1 MTTQLRLLGSTE
13 LLAPDG
19 ERIDA
24 VLAQPKRLALL
35 AFLAIDTPVRLHR
48 RDALLLLLWPDA
60 DEAHARGALSQ
71 ALAFLRRSL
80 GRGVIMT
87 RGTEEV
93 GVDPALLETD
103 VGLFR
108 AMADDG
114 EHARALKLY
123 AGDLL
128 AGFHVGGCNE
138 FEDWVALERERLRD
152 RAVRCAKALVS
163 VAEVGN
169 DKSMAVVAAK
179 HALLLAPLDESAAMR
194 VLATLDT
201 AGRPALALHE
211 YDAFRRRLHDQLGV
225 APSAE
230 LQRLVASIR
239 ARSALVAGLSS

>member
-19 ERIDA
+19 SRIDA

-35 AFLAIDTPVRLHR
+35 TFLAVDPPVRLHR
-48 RDALLLLLWPDA
+48 RDALLLLFWPDA

-71 ALAFLRRSL
+71 SLSFLRREL
-80 GRGVIMT
+80 GGRLIVT

-93 GVDPALLETD
+93 GVDPSLLETD
-103 VGLFR
+103 VRSFEAAVDTGDP
-108 AMADDG
+108 AG
-114 EHARALKLY
+114 ALKHY

-128 AGFHVGGCNE
+128 AGFHVTGCSE
-138 FEDWVALERERLRD
+138 FDDWLSAERARLRE
-152 RAVRCAKALVS
+152 RAVRAAKAIARA
-163 VAEVGN
+163 AEERN
-169 DKSMAVVAAK
+169 DGSTAVVAAK

-194 VLATLDT
+194 VLATLDH

-211 YDAFRRRLHDQLGV
+211 FEAFRRRLQDELGV

-230 LQRLVASIR
+230 LQRLATAIR
-239 ARSALVAGLSS
+239 ARSTSAGDTAS